1 MSSRCF
7 DLGPACYRRRKPVSE
22 ISMNVTNCSRK
33 PAAGHSPWHVIV
45 DQLAGGFSIAGPT
58 RHSRAH
64 HNVTPL
70 TGPFSLKSD
79 AGGDVSGLQAGNSG
93 NRRPDTHSHG
103 LQGTPSSSPETCARA
118 RYVSERVVSVY
129 LPRAAHDTQHL
140 SSCLVTPAS
149 NIQGFPGGLSGSR

>member
-7 DLGPACYRRRKPVSE
+7 GLGPVRYRRRKPEPE
-22 ISMNVTNCSRK
+22 IRMAVPDCSRK
-33 PAAGHSPWHVIV
+33 PAAGHSTWHAFV
-45 DQLAGGFSIAGPT
+45 DQLVDQCCTAGPT
-58 RHSRAH
+58 RGSRPH

-70 TGPFSLKSD
+70 TGPFSWKSD
-79 AGGDVSGLQAGNSG
+79 AGGDVSGPQAGNSG

-129 LPRAAHDTQHL
+129 LSRGTHDTQHL

-149 NIQGFPGGLSGSR
+149 NVQRFPGGLSGCR